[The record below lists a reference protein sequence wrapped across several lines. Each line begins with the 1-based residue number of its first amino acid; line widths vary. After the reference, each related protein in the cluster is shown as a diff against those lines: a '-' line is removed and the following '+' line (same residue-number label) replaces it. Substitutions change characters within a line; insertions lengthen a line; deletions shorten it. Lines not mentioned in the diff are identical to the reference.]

1 MKQKP
6 PHRRVLM
13 AELERRSV
21 FRVSAVYGSAAF
33 VLLEAVRFWAPDL
46 GVSSLVVELAAVTA
60 VLGYPVALYLAWH
73 YEVSG
78 EGVDRT
84 DDASSGEI
92 RERTGKPRARRW
104 APSLLGVIG
113 ILLLTGAAFQI
124 LFA

>member
-6 PHRRVLM
+6 PQRRVLM

-33 VLLEAVRFWAPDL
+33 VLLEAIRFWAPDL
-46 GVSSLVVELAAVTA
+46 GFPSLVVELAAVIA

>member
-6 PHRRVLM
+6 PQRRVLL

-33 VLLEAVRFWAPDL
+33 VLLEAIRIWAPDVGL
-46 GVSSLVVELAAVTA
+46 PRLAVELAAVIA
-60 VLGYPVALYLAWH
+60 VLGYPVALYLAWRF
-73 YEVSG
+73 EVSG
-78 EGVDRT
+78 EGMDRT

-92 RERTGKPRARRW
+92 RERTGKHRMRRW
-104 APSLLGVIG
+104 APGLLGVIG
-113 ILLLTGAAFQI
+113 ILLLTGAAFRI